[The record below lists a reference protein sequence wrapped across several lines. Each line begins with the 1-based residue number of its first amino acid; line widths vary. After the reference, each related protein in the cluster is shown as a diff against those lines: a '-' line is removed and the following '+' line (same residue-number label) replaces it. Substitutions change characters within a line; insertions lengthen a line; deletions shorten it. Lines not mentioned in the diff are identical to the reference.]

1 MADQK
6 TFLARLPKDLNIIAA
21 EMEAFAIFYNAKILN
36 KKAACLMSVVD
47 SEFKDEVVTA
57 EDRQLGLNKM
67 IQIALESTLHL

>member
-1 MADQK
+1 
-6 TFLARLPKDLNIIAA
+6 
-21 EMEAFAIFYNAKILN
+21 
-36 KKAACLMSVVD
+36 MSVVD